1 MSSGRKPS
9 LAQKTSTDLL
19 WIPLHTLLDTS
30 PSMHLYAFS
39 SWWQEYTRMTKNDT
53 SRESQRKMQSRQP
66 PGLAPL
72 STMRFSVSTL
82 PAKTTWWMAS
92 KRNVRSFVKLNASML
107 ALSRLKSTKTDRL
120 DGIWIIL
127 SIHKHQCNTDG
138 LIPSYPP
145 EALGCL
151 RLDVDHGANKQ
162 V

>member
-1 MSSGRKPS
+1 M
-9 LAQKTSTDLL
+9 
-19 WIPLHTLLDTS
+19 
-30 PSMHLYAFS
+30 
-39 SWWQEYTRMTKNDT
+39 TRIYKNDQEWHE
-53 SRESQRKMQSRQP
+53 SRVREEDAKP
-66 PGLAPL
+66 PTAWIGSTVNHALQCFHIASEDDLMDGL
-72 STMRFSVSTL
+72 
-82 PAKTTWWMAS
+82 

-127 SIHKHQCNTDG
+127 SIQKHQCNTDG

-162 V
+162 VSV